1 MDIRIT
7 MTQRSDGRWLGRS
20 EGEPAVSASGS
31 TKDRCLANLRRS
43 LDRALGA
50 TGTGPTIIVETVPL
64 VAGVA
69 EAAEVMGW
77 DKRRVIT
84 YIDRGSFPQPIQSLA
99 SGRVWLR
106 SDIESFAEEWR
117 ARQKHRRR
125 TRRSPR

>member
-7 MTQRSDGRWLGRS
+7 MTQRRDGRWLGRS
-20 EGEPAVSASGS
+20 VGEPAVSASGS

-50 TGTGPTIIVETVPL
+50 TGTRPTIIVETVPL
-64 VAGVA
+64 MAGVA

-106 SDIESFAEEWR
+106 SDIEAFAKEWR
-117 ARQKHRRR
+117 ARQKKRLR
-125 TRRSPR
+125 TRRR